1 MFMASQMRLLT
12 PSGAQVARKRLSQ
25 RTKQMMKFAIFA
37 TLAITLS
44 GCLESSSGASVARL
58 DTLSS
63 SCGNP
68 NMQTLNGLPM
78 RCGPQVASPY
88 TFQ

>member
-1 MFMASQMRLLT
+1 
-12 PSGAQVARKRLSQ
+12 
-25 RTKQMMKFAIFA
+25 MMKYAILA
-37 TLAITLS
+37 TVALTLS
-44 GCLESSSGASVARL
+44 GCLESSGGASVARL

-68 NMQTLNGLPM
+68 HMGTLNGLPM
-78 RCGPQVASPY
+78 RCGPQVAAPY

>member
-1 MFMASQMRLLT
+1 MMKYALLT
-12 PSGAQVARKRLSQ
+12 TAA
-25 RTKQMMKFAIFA
+25 
-37 TLAITLS
+37 LALS
-44 GCLESSSGASVARL
+44 GCLESSNSASVARL

-88 TFQ
+88 TFK